1 MDDMGEASHGP
12 HPAIYLV
19 MYLPFG
25 IASGYF
31 SVTLGYLLAH
41 AGVSTAVVAA
51 LVATLTWLQVAK
63 IIWAPLVDTTWT
75 YRGFYALACVTLSL
89 GVAVSG
95 LVGAGAGGIGVLE
108 VLALLIGSAM
118 GLIGVTTNGLMA
130 RGCAASRRG
139 RAGGWAMAGNLGG
152 VGLGGGLGLWIAT
165 RSGLPWVSA
174 VVLGALCLC
183 GLAGLRFVDEP
194 DHAHRAGALSGTL
207 RNLAGEVWAL
217 VRSRA
222 GALALLIMVLP
233 LGTGSAANLFSAVA
247 GDWGASAGLVAL
259 VTGVFSGVVAAVGCV
274 VGGSVCDVID
284 RRAGY
289 LLVAG
294 LMAACTVALAVLP
307 KTPVSFAV
315 LTLVYAFTGGMAY
328 GACYAVVL
336 DSAARGAAATKCDVL
351 VSLSN
356 VPIAAM
362 TMIDGVAQTRF
373 GTDGML
379 WTESGAGVLAILV
392 FLGVALGTRGR
403 IKGSKDLSLAG
414 VQGAEPPGLA

>member
-1 MDDMGEASHGP
+1 MNETAEPACGP

-31 SVTLGYLLAH
+31 SVTLGYLLSH

-63 IIWAPLVDTTWT
+63 IVWAPLVDTVWT

-89 GVAVSG
+89 GTAVTG
-95 LVGAGAGGIGVLE
+95 LVAADAGAVGVLG
-108 VLALLIGSAM
+108 VLALLIGAAM

-130 RGCAASRRG
+130 RASAPARRG

-152 VGLGGGLGLWIAT
+152 SGIGGGLGLWIAT
-165 RSGLPWVSA
+165 HSALPWASA
-174 VVLGALCLC
+174 VVLGGLSLC
-183 GLAGLRFVDEP
+183 GLAGLRFVREP
-194 DHAHRAGALSGTL
+194 EHAHRAGALTATL
-207 RNLAGEVWAL
+207 GNLAAEVWAMA
-217 VRSRA
+217 RSRP
-222 GALALLIMVLP
+222 GALSLLIMVLP
-233 LGTGSAANLFSAVA
+233 LGTGSAGYLFSAVA
-247 GDWGASAGLVAL
+247 EDWRAPAGLVAL
-259 VTGVFSGVVAAVGCV
+259 VTGVLSGMVSAAGCIA
-274 VGGSVCDVID
+274 GGYVCDWIE
-284 RRAGY
+284 RRPGY
-289 LLVAG
+289 LLMAG
-294 LMAACTVALAVLP
+294 LMAACTVAMAVLP

-315 LTLVYAFTGGMAY
+315 LTLVYAGIAGMAY

-336 DSAARGAAATKCDVL
+336 EIAARGAAATKCDVL

-362 TMIDGVAQTRF
+362 TMIDGLARTRL

-379 WTESGAGVLAILV
+379 LVESASGVLAIGLYLAV
-392 FLGVALGTRGR
+392 VWGTGGARRGVAVR
-403 IKGSKDLSLAG
+403 
-414 VQGAEPPGLA
+414 V